1 MGLKNL
7 DASIV
12 DSQIP
17 IADKLSRGNIMASA
31 CPSRKILKHLTSQW
45 GVLVLV
51 TLLGGTHRFGALR
64 KKIDGVSER
73 MLVQTL
79 QSLESDGML
88 LRQDFSTNSPH
99 VEYTLT
105 ELGITAAE
113 KIQSLVDWIE
123 CNVNVIVDVKEKGT
137 SDN

>member
-1 MGLKNL
+1 
-7 DASIV
+7 
-12 DSQIP
+12 
-17 IADKLSRGNIMASA
+17 
-31 CPSRKILKHLTSQW
+31 
-45 GVLVLV
+45 
-51 TLLGGTHRFGALR
+51 
-64 KKIDGVSER
+64 